1 MSSEHPAVTIVVP
14 AYNEVTNLQGAVKDV
29 VWVARRALSDF
40 EVIIVDDGSTDETG
54 TLADQLARRY
64 GEVRVIHHARN
75 TGLAQAY
82 KSGLAAAR
90 LPYFTFVPG
99 DGEVSAESIGV
110 LLMAVGS
117 ADIVVPYHANPS
129 ARPWHRRVLTSI
141 STAMLNHASGHRLR
155 YYQGCCVYSTALARS
170 LPATSSG
177 FFFLAEMLVHALKR
191 GHSFVEVGL
200 VHKERTGGKSTAV
213 TVPNILRALT
223 IIVGLWWTFR
233 VKEIE

>member
-14 AYNEVTNLQGAVKDV
+14 AYNEVANLEGAVKDV
-29 VWVARRALSDF
+29 LGAAEHVLPVY
-40 EVIIVDDGSTDETG
+40 EIIVVDDGSTDETG
-54 TLADQLARRY
+54 ILADQLARRY
-64 GEVRVIHHARN
+64 DEVRVIHHGRN
-75 TGLAQAY
+75 LGLAQAY

-90 LPYFTFVPG
+90 LPYFAFVPG

-110 LLMAVGS
+110 LLMAGGS

-155 YYQGCCVYSTALARS
+155 YYQGPCVYPTAVARS
-170 LPATSSG
+170 LPTTTTG
-177 FFFLAEMLVHALKR
+177 FFFLTEMLVHALKR

-223 IIVGLWWTFR
+223 TIVGLWWTFR